1 MDGFAGLV
9 GHPAL
14 WGGAMGLAGAGLGG
28 MIGVMMGKPRPRLF
42 SCLINATGG
51 LMLAVSC
58 FDLLPQ
64 AYMLSIPWG
73 LMGLLLGVA
82 MMLVA
87 DLIAHRYVGRDS
99 MRRTG
104 LLVALGIAL
113 HNLPEGLA
121 IGSGYAEAPA
131 LGITLGALIALHDI
145 PEGIAMAV
153 PLRAAGMGVL
163 PVLGMALL
171 SGLPTG
177 LGAYLGLL
185 AGGVSQQMI
194 ALCLGLAGGAM
205 LQITA
210 QEMIPSAGELYTGW
224 DANLM
229 LALGVAAGS
238 VVTLMLH

>member
-1 MDGFAGLV
+1 MEGFA
-9 GHPAL
+9 HPVL

-28 MIGVMMGKPRPRLF
+28 LIGVMMGKPRPRLF
-42 SCLINATGG
+42 ACLINATGG

-58 FDLLPQ
+58 FDLLPE
-64 AYMLSIPWG
+64 AYALSVPWG
-73 LMGLLLGVA
+73 LLGLLLGVA

-87 DLIAHRYVGRDS
+87 DLIAHRYVEHGT

-104 LLVALGIAL
+104 FLVALGIAL

-131 LGITLGALIALHDI
+131 LGITLGVLIALHDI

-163 PVLGMALL
+163 PVLATALL

-185 AGGVSQQMI
+185 AGGVSKQMI

-210 QEMIPSAGELYTGW
+210 QEMIPSAGQIYAGW

-238 VVTLMLH
+238 AVTLLLH

>member
-1 MDGFAGLV
+1 
-9 GHPAL
+9 
-14 WGGAMGLAGAGLGG
+14 MGLAGAGLGG
-28 MIGVMMGKPRPRLF
+28 LIGVMMGKPRPRLF
-42 SCLINATGG
+42 ACLINATGG

-58 FDLLPQ
+58 FDLLPE
-64 AYMLSIPWG
+64 AYALSVWWG
-73 LMGLLLGVA
+73 LVGLLLGVA
-82 MMLVA
+82 MMLAA
-87 DLIAHRYVGRDS
+87 DLLAQQVARPARTGA

-104 LLVALGIAL
+104 FLVAMGIAL

-163 PVLGMALL
+163 PVLATSLL

-238 VVTLMLH
+238 AVTLLLHIR